1 MRISL
6 CNKIDMYSNIP
17 SVSRA
22 IRDILFSNSIYINSL
37 KAGIANYTA
46 LAIKIKPEV
55 EKIVGSQIN
64 LNTIVVSIKRIAD
77 TIQQQQSEQDFKIS
91 QDERESITGARISL
105 TGGILDVEF
114 DKEMEN
120 IEKILDLFDRESD
133 IRFNIFQSKNHLKLF
148 IENISEIKKIL
159 NTDLQN
165 IVDPASIKEGVSM
178 ITISLPWQEGKEF
191 RKTYQL
197 ISMISNILYN
207 NQILLHDAFFT
218 PNEIV
223 LIISDSDAAKLYELL
238 RVKFY
243 K

>member
-1 MRISL
+1 
-6 CNKIDMYSNIP
+6 MYSNIP

-22 IRDILFSNSIYINSL
+22 IRDILFSNSIYMNSL
-37 KAGIANYTA
+37 KLGIANYTA

-64 LNTIVVSIKRIAD
+64 INTIVVSIKRIAD
-77 TIQQQQSEQDFKIS
+77 TIQQQQQSEQELKIA
-91 QDERESITGARISL
+91 QDEKEMITGARISL
-105 TGGILDVEF
+105 TGSILDVEF

-120 IEKILDLFDRESD
+120 IEKIFDLFDRESD
-133 IRFNIFQSKNHLKLF
+133 IRFNIFQSKNHIKLF
-148 IENISEIKKIL
+148 IENISDIKKIL
-159 NTDLQN
+159 SN
-165 IVDPASIKEGVSM
+165 DPQKVMGLSSIKEGVSM
-178 ITISLPWQEGKEF
+178 ITISLPWKGNEF

-197 ISMISNILYN
+197 LSMISNILYN
-207 NQILLHDAFFT
+207 NEILLHNAFFT

-223 LIISDSDAAKLYELL
+223 LIISDIDAAKVYELL